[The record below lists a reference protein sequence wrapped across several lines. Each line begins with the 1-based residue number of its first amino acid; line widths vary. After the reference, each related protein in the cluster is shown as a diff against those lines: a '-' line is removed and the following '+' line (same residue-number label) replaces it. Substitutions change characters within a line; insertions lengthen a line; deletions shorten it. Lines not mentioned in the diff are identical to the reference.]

1 MRFLL
6 GAGLLCVAGQ
16 ALAGAWGAGSF
27 DNDDALDWAQNFE
40 ASPSM
45 DLVASSLTRVIGAG
59 YVEAPEGS
67 AAIAAAEAIAAAI
80 GKPPATLPAGLAAWA
95 VKQSKPEAQAQLPLA
110 RQAVAR
116 VARGERSELRELW
129 SESNI
134 GAWQAAVA
142 DLEKRLS
149 E

>member
-6 GAGLLCVAGQ
+6 AAGLLCVAGQ

-45 DLVASSLTRVIGAG
+45 DLVASSLKRVIGAG

-67 AAIAAAEAIAAAI
+67 AAIAGAEAIAAAI
-80 GKPPATLPAGLAAWA
+80 GKPSATLPAGLAAWA
-95 VKQSKPEAQAQLPLA
+95 FKQSKPEAQAQLPLA